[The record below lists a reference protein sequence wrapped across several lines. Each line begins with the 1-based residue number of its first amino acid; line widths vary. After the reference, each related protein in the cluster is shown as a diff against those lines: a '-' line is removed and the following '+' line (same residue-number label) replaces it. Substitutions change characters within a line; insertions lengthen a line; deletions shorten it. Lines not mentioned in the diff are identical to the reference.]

1 MDKIEA
7 VLFDM
12 DGVIFNTESVYL
24 DVWTK
29 VFQKYGY
36 KMTKDIYISVM
47 GSGRKNVIKTFLNV
61 YGQDLPIIQMY
72 QEKDEKLAEVIE
84 KGQVPMKIGVKEI
97 LTFLRGNGY
106 KVALATSAKRDRA
119 IKQLKMAN
127 IEEVFDVI
135 VSGDEVTNAKPDPEI
150 FLKASRKLS
159 VNPEN
164 CIVIEDSPAGV
175 KSAYNAKM
183 IGIHVEDLKKAD
195 EEILKYCHRSFKSL
209 LEVKEYLS
217 KYIISYN
224 GSYNVQ

>member
-12 DGVIFNTESVYL
+12 DGVIFDTENVYL
-24 DVWTK
+24 EVWTK

-36 KMTKDIYISVM
+36 EMTKDIYISVM

-72 QEKDEKLAEVIE
+72 QEKDEKLEQVIE
-84 KGQVPMKIGVKEI
+84 KGQVPIKVGVKKI
-97 LTFLRGNGY
+97 LIFLRENGY
-106 KVALATSAKRDRA
+106 KVALVTSAKRDRA

-127 IEEVFDVI
+127 IEEIFDVI
-135 VSGDEVTNAKPDPEI
+135 VCGDEVTNSKPDPEI
-150 FLKASRKLS
+150 FLKAARKIS

-164 CIVIEDSPAGV
+164 CIVIEDSPAGI
-175 KSAYNAKM
+175 KSAYNAEM

-195 EEILKYCHRSFKSL
+195 EEMLKYCHKSFKNL
-209 LEVKEYLS
+209 LDVKEYLS
-217 KYIISYN
+217 KYIISDN
-224 GSYNVQ
+224 TSSNV